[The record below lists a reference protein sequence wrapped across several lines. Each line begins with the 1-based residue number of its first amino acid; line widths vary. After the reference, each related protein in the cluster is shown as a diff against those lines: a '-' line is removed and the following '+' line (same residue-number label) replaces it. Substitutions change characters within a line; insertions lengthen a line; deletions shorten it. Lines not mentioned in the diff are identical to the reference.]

1 MVAGSR
7 DKRRDDIA
15 IPVTK
20 GDDLIALDLLVS
32 VEADVVAPF
41 LRRRGRA
48 IAVDDG
54 HIEKVGLMEPQYH
67 DRENDIETTVGMPS
81 SKGAINTGIMDFREP
96 SRVLCYRQFLP
107 LTSYVQ

>member
-1 MVAGSR
+1 LLSSIEEPKAGTVKGLYCHSNVVVVAVATCCR
-7 DKRRDDIA
+7 
-15 IPVTK
+15 
-20 GDDLIALDLLVS
+20 
-32 VEADVVAPF
+32 DVVAAF
-41 LRRRGRA
+41 LRRRGRT

-54 HIEKVGLMEPQYH
+54 HIEKIGLMEPQYH